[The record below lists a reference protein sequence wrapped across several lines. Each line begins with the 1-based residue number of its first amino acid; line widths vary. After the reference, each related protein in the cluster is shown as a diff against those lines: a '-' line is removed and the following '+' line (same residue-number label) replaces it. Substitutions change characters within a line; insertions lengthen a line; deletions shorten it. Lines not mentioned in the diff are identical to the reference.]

1 MRMSSLSSFPRLFY
15 SGATQLCRWGRVER
29 VRMFARP
36 FWFFFPSLKDVPL
49 FFSSVIKSP
58 YVNYLLSCKFTY
70 ISQLIA
76 QTFLNIP
83 ILGL

>member
-1 MRMSSLSSFPRLFY
+1 
-15 SGATQLCRWGRVER
+15 
-29 VRMFARP
+29 MFARP
-36 FWFFFPSLKDVPL
+36 FLFFPSLKDVPL
-49 FFSSVIKSP
+49 FSSVIKSP

>member
-1 MRMSSLSSFPRLFY
+1 MQMSSLSSFPRLFY
-15 SGATQLCRWGRVER
+15 SGATQLSRWGRVER

-36 FWFFFPSLKDVPL
+36 FLFFPSLKDVPL
-49 FFSSVIKSP
+49 FSSVIKSP